1 MAPQWNA
8 VLAAT
13 ASHETLNDHMLK
25 QQDQAFL
32 VVDGIPG
39 DDPIPPVMA
48 PADAAH
54 TLTATYSRPYLMHA
68 SIGPSAAVAQL
79 IDGKLTVWPH
89 AQGVY
94 ALRRE
99 LARVLDMGID
109 NIHAVHVDGSGSF
122 GHNGAND
129 AALDAALLA
138 RVLPGRP
145 VSVKWSRRDEH
156 TFEPYGAPAV
166 IEMQASLNGDGEV
179 VDWNHDVRG
188 YSHVSFSGREADHSP
203 LLAAWHLAEPFKR
216 FKAFPIKAF
225 MGGIHR
231 NATPSI
237 PFPIAA
243 S

>member
-1 MAPQWNA
+1 VAPQWNA

-68 SIGPSAAVAQL
+68 SIGPSAAVAQF
-79 IDGKLTVWPH
+79 IDGKLTVWSH

-166 IEMQASLNGDGEV
+166 IEMQASLNGDGE
-179 VDWNHDVRG
+179 
-188 YSHVSFSGREADHSP
+188 ADHSP